1 MEIKNKENICNDW
14 IMWITGGI
22 VYYFS
27 EILCRGYSHFSML
40 ICGGLSFLFV
50 GKIGVKILFSKPIS
64 IVSILKIMLVGS
76 MIITTLEYITGMIV
90 NVMYGLKV
98 WDYSDMKYNV
108 NGQICLLYSFFWA
121 LISLICVCI
130 YNILEEYLFKKNQT

>member
-1 MEIKNKENICNDW
+1 MEKRNNGKIYNDC

-40 ICGGLSFLFV
+40 ICGGFCFLFV
-50 GKIGVKILFSKPIS
+50 GKIGNKIMLSEKNIIIS
-64 IVSILKIMLVGS
+64 VLKIMAIGAL
-76 MIITTLEYITGMIV
+76 IITTLEYITGMIV
-90 NVMYGLKV
+90 NVKFGLKV
-98 WDYSDMKYNV
+98 WDYSDMEDNV

-130 YNILEEYLFKKNQT
+130 YNIMNDYLLKNNQT